1 MQQRTKHSNRLH
13 SSWVQEDI
21 LKMNTKVRKII
32 PVLKGTIKKKK
43 KKKEKTGSWDRDVCF
58 GGSDQERHRQAGY

>member
-43 KKKEKTGSWDRDVCF
+43 KKGKTGSWDRDVCF
-58 GGSDQERHRQAGY
+58 GGSDQERHRQASY